1 MVMELL
7 GKSLED
13 FKVEHKTFSIKT
25 VAMLGIEIINIF
37 QYLHDNDLIHIDIK
51 PDNFAVGYNDKSRIY
66 IFDFGLSKRYRS
78 IATGAHNPMMKE
90 NKLTGTA
97 RYASINAL
105 LGFEQSRRDDLEA
118 MSYML
123 MYFLR
128 DKLPWQGLV
137 VKQKENRYAKI
148 LEKKQSF
155 PLSMLCEGFPRQFE
169 ELISY
174 TRNLLYEENPNYDYM
189 KNLMLSVLKNID
201 AQPDLHFDWFTE
213 EDILK
218 LEQKHSISQTGD
230 DNDNNNVENRDTQR
244 DNTEAMD
251 PKALN
256 QPVDLNVEDK
266 KKRNN
271 CCCVIV

>member
-13 FKVEHKTFSIKT
+13 FKVELKTFSVKT
-25 VAMLGIEIINIF
+25 VAMLGIDIINIF
-37 QYLHDNDLIHIDIK
+37 RYLHNNDIIHRDIK
-51 PDNFAVGYNDKSRIY
+51 PDNFAIGYSEKERIY

-78 IATGAHNPMMKE
+78 IKTGEHNPMVKE

-105 LGFEQSRRDDLEA
+105 RGFEQSRRDDLEA

-148 LEKKQSF
+148 LEKKMSF
-155 PLSMLCEGFPRQFE
+155 PLSSLCTGFPRQFE

-174 TRNLLYEENPNYDYM
+174 TRALQYEEDPNYDYM
-189 KNLMLSVLKNID
+189 VNLMMQVLNNMKFKLDYHYDWLS
-201 AQPDLHFDWFTE
+201 E
-213 EDILK
+213 EDIKQLK
-218 LEQKHSISQTGD
+218 QKKTMSTNAGSDNNYADRDDLDKLD
-230 DNDNNNVENRDTQR
+230 DNDLNDQDNGENKD
-244 DNTEAMD
+244 
-251 PKALN
+251 
-256 QPVDLNVEDK
+256 

-271 CCCVIV
+271 CACIIV